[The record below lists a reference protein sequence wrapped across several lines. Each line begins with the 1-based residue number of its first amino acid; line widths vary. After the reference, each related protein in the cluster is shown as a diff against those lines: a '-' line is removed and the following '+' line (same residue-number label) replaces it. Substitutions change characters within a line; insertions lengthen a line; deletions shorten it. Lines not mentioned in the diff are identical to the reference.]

1 MTRNLIGVLR
11 KSHKI
16 YLGGSL
22 DLSTNPHTPANP
34 MNYSTRNL
42 PKFLRK
48 QFGCLSAIA
57 LSLPLVASPS
67 FAQIIPVE
75 TSPSS
80 NPSTLP
86 SENPNDKAANPTDN
100 KTARFSCQ
108 ARDGQYIVV
117 YQPKSQPQKY
127 FPWAAP
133 SLMGDGWSPERRCN
147 EISRRLESYR
157 PDGLLEMRTS
167 TENGYNVICATT
179 DKNSAC
185 RIVLTVP
192 NGQDPIATRDQVF
205 GNLATADSG
214 QQTTAVNTYRGRDR
228 SLNDITGDL
237 GLGIDLR
244 GINGV
249 LGSVLSPSRTVSNV
263 RSGNLYLKPFLDP
276 SDGGTGASLANN
288 GFTSG
293 GRRLNPDNF
302 R

>member
-1 MTRNLIGVLR
+1 M
-11 KSHKI
+11 K
-16 YLGGSL
+16 
-22 DLSTNPHTPANP
+22 
-34 MNYSTRNL
+34 YSIRNL
-42 PKFLRK
+42 PNFLWK

-57 LSLPLVASPS
+57 LTLPLVAMPS

-75 TSPSS
+75 TTPSS
-80 NPSTLP
+80 TPSTPSTLP

-108 ARDGQYIVV
+108 SREGQYMVV

-133 SLMGDGWSPERRCN
+133 STMGDGWSPERRCN
-147 EISRRLESYR
+147 EISRRLELYR

-179 DKNSAC
+179 DKNSSC

-192 NGQDPIATRDQVF
+192 NGQDPIATRDKVF

-237 GLGIDLR
+237 GLGIDLK

-249 LGSVLSPSRTVSNV
+249 LGSVLSTNRPTSNV

-276 SDGGTGASLANN
+276 SDGGTGASLASN
-288 GFTSG
+288 GLTGG

>member
-1 MTRNLIGVLR
+1 
-11 KSHKI
+11 
-16 YLGGSL
+16 
-22 DLSTNPHTPANP
+22 
-34 MNYSTRNL
+34 MNYPTRNL
-42 PKFLRK
+42 PKFLIK
-48 QFGCLSAIA
+48 QLGCLSAIA
-57 LSLPLVASPS
+57 LTLPLVATPS
-67 FAQIIPVE
+67 LAQVIPVE
-75 TSPSS
+75 TTPSSNPS

-108 ARDGQYIVV
+108 SRDGQYIVV

-133 SLMGDGWSPERRCN
+133 SAMGDGWSPEKRCN

-157 PDGLLEMRTS
+157 PDGLVEMRTS

-192 NGQDPIATRDQVF
+192 NGQDPIATRDRVF

-214 QQTTAVNTYRGRDR
+214 QATTAVNTYRGRDR
-228 SLNDITGDL
+228 TLNDISGDL

-244 GINGV
+244 EINSV
-249 LGSVLSPSRTVSNV
+249 LGSVLSTNRPASTTNIRGS
-263 RSGNLYLKPFLDP
+263 NLYLKPFLDP
-276 SDGGTGASLANN
+276 SDGGTGTSLANN
-288 GFTSG
+288 GFTG

>member
-1 MTRNLIGVLR
+1 
-11 KSHKI
+11 
-16 YLGGSL
+16 
-22 DLSTNPHTPANP
+22 

-42 PKFLRK
+42 PRFLKK
-48 QFGCLSAIA
+48 QFSYLSAIA
-57 LSLPLVASPS
+57 LTLPLVASPS
-67 FAQIIPVE
+67 FAQIVPVE
-75 TSPSS
+75 TNPSS

-108 ARDGQYIVV
+108 MREGQYIVV

-133 SLMGDGWSPERRCN
+133 SAMGDGWSPEKRCN
-147 EISRRLESYR
+147 EIGRRLELYR

-167 TENGYNVICATT
+167 TENGYNVVCATT

-185 RIVLTVP
+185 RIVFTVP
-192 NGQDPIATRDQVF
+192 NGQDPIATRDKVF

-214 QQTTAVNTYRGRDR
+214 QTTTAVNTYRGRDR
-228 SLNDITGDL
+228 SLSNVTSDL
-237 GLGIDLR
+237 GLGIDLS

-249 LGSVLSPSRTVSNV
+249 LNSVLSTNRSAATPSNM
-263 RSGNLYLKPFLDP
+263 RSGNLYLKPFLDS
-276 SDGGTGASLANN
+276 SDGGTGTSLANS
-288 GFTSG
+288 GFTGG

>member
-1 MTRNLIGVLR
+1 MFSIRSLIF
-11 KSHKI
+11 
-16 YLGGSL
+16 
-22 DLSTNPHTPANP
+22 NPPANP
-34 MNYSTRNL
+34 MNYQLKNIT
-42 PKFLRK
+42 KFLLK
-48 QFGCLSAIA
+48 QINYLSVAIA
-57 LSLPLVASPS
+57 MTLPLVAMPS

-75 TSPSS
+75 ATTPSS
-80 NPSTLP
+80 TPSTLP
-86 SENPNDKAANPTDN
+86 SDHPNDKAANPSNN
-100 KTARFSCQ
+100 KSARFSCQ
-108 ARDGQYIVV
+108 AREGQYIVV

-133 SLMGDGWSPERRCN
+133 STMGDGWSPERRCN
-147 EISRRLESYR
+147 EISRRLELYR

-192 NGQDPIATRDQVF
+192 NGQDPIATRDRVF
-205 GNLATADSG
+205 GNLSTADSG

-228 SLNDITGDL
+228 TLNDITGDL
-237 GLGIDLR
+237 GLGIDLS

-249 LGSVLSPSRTVSNV
+249 LGSVLSSNRPSSNV
-263 RSGNLYLKPFLDP
+263 RGNNNLYLKPFLDP
-276 SDGGTGASLANN
+276 SDGGTGSNLANN
-288 GFTSG
+288 GFTSS

>member
-1 MTRNLIGVLR
+1 
-11 KSHKI
+11 
-16 YLGGSL
+16 
-22 DLSTNPHTPANP
+22 
-34 MNYSTRNL
+34 
-42 PKFLRK
+42 
-48 QFGCLSAIA
+48 
-57 LSLPLVASPS
+57 
-67 FAQIIPVE
+67 
-75 TSPSS
+75 
-80 NPSTLP
+80 
-86 SENPNDKAANPTDN
+86 
-100 KTARFSCQ
+100 
-108 ARDGQYIVV
+108 
-117 YQPKSQPQKY
+117 
-127 FPWAAP
+127 
-133 SLMGDGWSPERRCN
+133 MGDGWSPEKRCN
-147 EISRRLESYR
+147 EISRRLELYR
-157 PDGLLEMRTS
+157 PDGLLEMKTS
-167 TENGYNVICATT
+167 IENGYNVICATT

-192 NGQDPIATRDQVF
+192 NGQDPIATRDRVF

-214 QQTTAVNTYRGRDR
+214 QATTAVNTYRGRDR

>member
-1 MTRNLIGVLR
+1 M
-11 KSHKI
+11 KPQ
-16 YLGGSL
+16 
-22 DLSTNPHTPANP
+22 LS
-34 MNYSTRNL
+34 
-42 PKFLRK
+42 PKFRRSAVS
-48 QFGCLSAIA
+48 LSAIA
-57 LSLPLVASPS
+57 MSFPLAIAIALPTVA
-67 FAQIIPVE
+67 QVIPIE
-75 TSPSS
+75 TNPSS
-80 NPSTLP
+80 APLP
-86 SENPNDKAANPTDN
+86 SDKPNDKAANPTDN

-108 ARDGQYIVV
+108 VRDGQYIVV

-133 SLMGDGWSPERRCN
+133 SAMGDGWSPERRCN

-157 PDGLLEMRTS
+157 PDGLVEMRTS

-192 NGQDPIATRDQVF
+192 NGQDPIATRDRVF
-205 GNLATADSG
+205 GNLTTADSG

-228 SLNDITGDL
+228 SLGDITSDL
-237 GLGIDLR
+237 GLGIDLS

-249 LGSVLSPSRTVSNV
+249 LNSVLSSN
-263 RSGNLYLKPFLDP
+263 RPTATTNIRGGNLYLKPFLDP
-276 SDGGTGASLANN
+276 SDGGTGASLTNS
-288 GFTSG
+288 GFTGSS